1 MTKTILM
8 AASALSLLAAPAF
21 AQTGSSQIVV
31 NGTVAGMCGAGNQ
44 SGGGTTTGNTPVNL
58 GSLID
63 SNGQLS
69 VAATTIDFGNM
80 WCNKS
85 ANLTVSAS
93 VLQGNQPVGPD
104 SGSFVN
110 ALDMIVTGAVIDTY
124 MGGGQ
129 ARTGAPKTAA
139 IGHAFET
146 GTGTYSKAT
155 LNVALPAGTSGN
167 DRPVAGDYTGTVTFT
182 ASVS

>member
-21 AQTGSSQIVV
+21 AQDGVSTLVI
-31 NGTVAGMCGAGNQ
+31 NGEVGQMCGAGNQ
-44 SGGGTTTGNTPVNL
+44 SGGGTTTGNTPVEL

-63 SNGQLS
+63 ADGHLD
-69 VAATTIDFGNM
+69 VAAKTIDFGNM
-80 WCNKS
+80 WCN
-85 ANLTVSAS
+85 APATLTVSAS
-93 VLQGNQPVGPD
+93 ILQGSNPVGTD
-104 SGSFVN
+104 VNSFVN
-110 ALDMIVTGAVIDTY
+110 QLDMIVTGAVIDTY

-129 ARTGAPKTAA
+129 ARTGTDKVAT
-139 IGHAFET
+139 IGQAFET
-146 GTGTYSKAT
+146 GTGPYSKAT

-182 ASVS
+182 ASTN

>member
-21 AQTGSSQIVV
+21 AQVGTSTLVV
-31 NGTVAGMCGAGNQ
+31 NGEVAGMCGAGNQ
-44 SGGGTTTGNTPVNL
+44 SGGGTTTGNTPVEL

-63 SNGQLS
+63 GNGHLN
-69 VAATTIDFGNM
+69 VAATQIDFGNM
-80 WCNKS
+80 WCN
-85 ANLTVSAS
+85 APADLTVSAS
-93 VLQGNQPVGPD
+93 ILQGSNPVGPD
-104 SGSFVN
+104 TTSFVN
-110 ALDMIVTGAVIDTY
+110 QLDMHVSGAVIDTY
-124 MGGGQ
+124 MGGGT
-129 ARTGAPKTAA
+129 ASTGTDLVAS

-146 GTGTYSKAT
+146 GTGAYSKAT
-155 LNVALPAGTSGN
+155 LNVSLPAGTSGN